1 MLATVPPNIL
11 ASKLHAPQL
20 APSQLERALVA
31 RCMDVGANVRLVIVR
46 APAGFGKTTV
56 MLQHA
61 RRLQAAGLAHGWLNL
76 DDADNDLAR
85 FLAHLEMAV
94 ARAAPAADGPG
105 AGGALG
111 LIERIAASPCS
122 FTLFLDD
129 FECLRS
135 SSVLD
140 FIGQVLE
147 HAPRGWQLVIG
158 SRVAPGL
165 GLGRS
170 RALGH
175 VREIDME
182 MLRFSEA
189 EVTEFMRQRRGPPLS
204 AEVLQRLH
212 RVTEGW
218 ATALWLASVSLEGRP
233 RPEEYLRTF
242 SGREASISEFLAEDV
257 LYRQPEAIQDFLLG
271 SSILNGL
278 DAAICDAVLERDD
291 SDTVLRHLEQSNLFL
306 VALEQPGRY
315 RYHSLFAEFLR
326 TQLAARGGAAVA
338 RLHRRA
344 TDWYQAQGR
353 PMPAIGHAISA
364 GDLDAAARLLESHA
378 QKLLDVGRFRAL
390 MGFLD
395 RLPDALL
402 DAHPRLR
409 IAQLWSMT
417 MTHRYQAA
425 LALLDR
431 LSPSHAASGVPWDD
445 EARAN
450 LLALRA
456 LLLRVVDDGR
466 ALEEAEASHAALNP
480 RYRFPYSVLTNSLA
494 YFYAGVSRH
503 VDARALLEKARRSH
517 FEIGSTFSLVIA
529 ECVEGAISLRQGRL
543 QDALARF
550 RRAMNHMAAEES
562 GQADGHAL
570 AAVQYAEALYEAGE
584 LERAEQILRIY
595 LVAAREFGLGDDFVV
610 RGHIT
615 LSRLAWHRGEYER
628 AFGVLGELEYLGHR
642 DNLARLVASSEL
654 ERSRVALLRGD
665 IEAAAAYLRQAQGRL
680 AHRGELAMTLPLHDV
695 ESIAVVRLRL
705 KVRTADMDGLA
716 EAIAELEAAIASAR
730 EQQCHRLRL
739 HLALLRIEALRR
751 AGRAAEAAG
760 ALGGVIEEAAAEGV
774 IQPFADEGPMIA
786 AMVLAWLRSA
796 AARQKPQHAGMAA
809 HAVRLEAACVAVV
822 GGEPRDAVE
831 PTGEHSERDEGFA
844 ALTFREIHVL
854 KLLAMGK
861 SNAGIAQSLF
871 VSQNTVRTHLRHIF
885 AKLGT
890 KNRTQAVTRARQQN
904 LID

>member
-1 MLATVPPNIL
+1 MDAAPPNIL

-20 APSQLERALVA
+20 APSQLERLLVA
-31 RCMDVGANVRLVIVR
+31 QRMNVGANVRLVVVH

-85 FLAHLEMAV
+85 FLAHWEAAV
-94 ARAAPAADGPG
+94 ARAAPDAACPG
-105 AGGALG
+105 AEGGGALG
-111 LIERIAASPCS
+111 LIERIAASSRP

-147 HAPRGWQLVIG
+147 HMPRGWQLVIG
-158 SRVAPGL
+158 ARVVPSLA
-165 GLGRS
+165 LGRL
-170 RALGH
+170 RALGQ
-175 VREIDME
+175 VREIGME
-182 MLRFSEA
+182 LLRFSEA
-189 EVTEFMRQRRGPPLS
+189 EVAEFMSRHRGLLLS
-204 AEVLQRLH
+204 ENVLQRLH
-212 RVTEGW
+212 SVTEGW

-233 RPEEYLRTF
+233 RPEEYLRRF

-257 LYRQPEAIQDFLLG
+257 LDRQPEAVQDFLLG
-271 SSILNGL
+271 TSILNGL
-278 DAAICDAVLERDD
+278 DAAICDAVLERED
-291 SDTVLRHLEQSNLFL
+291 SGAVLRDLERSHLFL
-306 VALEQPGRY
+306 VALEQPGHY

-326 TQLAARGGAAVA
+326 TQLAGRGTAAVV

-344 TDWYQAQGR
+344 ADWYQAQRR
-353 PMPAIGHAISA
+353 PMPAIRHMMLA

-378 QKLLDVGRFRAL
+378 QELLDVGRFRVL

-402 DAHPRLR
+402 DAYPRLR
-409 IAQLWSMT
+409 LAQLWSMT
-417 MTHRYQAA
+417 MTRRYRAA
-425 LALLDR
+425 LALLERWRPSRSDR
-431 LSPSHAASGVPWDD
+431 GAPWQD

-450 LLALRA
+450 LLALRP
-456 LLLRVVDDGR
+456 LLLRMVDGGW
-466 ALEEAEASHAALNP
+466 ALAEAEASHALLNP

-494 YFYAGVSRH
+494 YFYASIHRH
-503 VDARALLEKARRSH
+503 DDARALLDKARRSH

-529 ECVEGAISLRQGRL
+529 ECVEGAISLREGRL

-550 RRAMNHMAAEES
+550 RRAMNHMATEES
-562 GQADGHAL
+562 GRADGHAL

-584 LERAEQILRIY
+584 PERAEQILRIY
-595 LVAAREFGLGDDFVV
+595 LAAAREFGLGDDFVV
-610 RGHIT
+610 HGHIT

-628 AFGVLGELEYLGHR
+628 AFGVLGELEYQGHR
-642 DNLARLVASSEL
+642 DDLARMVASSEL

-665 IEAAAAYLRQAQGRL
+665 IDAASAYLRQARARIGDR
-680 AHRGELAMTLPLHDV
+680 ARSATAVPLHDV
-695 ESIAVVRLRL
+695 ESIEVAELRL
-705 KVRTADMDGLA
+705 KVRAADADGLA
-716 EAIAELEAAIASAR
+716 EVRSELAVAIASAR

-739 HLALLRIEALRR
+739 HLELLRIEALRR
-751 AGRAAEAAG
+751 AGRTAEAAEA
-760 ALGGVIEEAAAEGV
+760 LGVAIEEAAVQGIV
-774 IQPFADEGPMIA
+774 QPFADEGPAIA
-786 AMVLAWLRSA
+786 AMVLAWVGSG
-796 AARQKPQHAGMAA
+796 AARQKPQNAGLAA
-809 HAVRLEAACVAVV
+809 HARRLEAACVAVV
-822 GGEPRDAVE
+822 GGELRDGTE
-831 PTGEHSERDEGFA
+831 PAGERGEGA
-844 ALTFREIHVL
+844 ATLTFREIHVL

-871 VSQNTVRTHLRHIF
+871 VSENTVRAHLRHIF

-890 KNRTQAVTRARQQN
+890 KNRTEAVMRARQRN
-904 LID
+904 LIG